1 MTRLYLNGKLCN
13 GSGKGSN
20 EYKLSEM
27 KQIAK
32 DNDIFIFSS
41 STKEEICKEII
52 KHNKKTKQQIV
63 ISKTI
68 AKTPQH
74 ISVQPVVV
82 ASVVPGSVK
91 KSSTKPASVKKSS
104 TKPASVKKSSTKLA
118 SIKKSSVKPAKK
130 ASVKPAKVATVKT
143 VKVATVKT
151 VKVATVKPAK
161 ASTDKPKTE
170 RSPPKPRDT
179 ANECAK
185 MNTKKYLERPSPP
198 YSANDC
204 RGKVLIGNDGYQYI
218 SNPTTNGIYRWSKVN

>member
-32 DNDIFIFSS
+32 DNDIFIFSG

-82 ASVVPGSVK
+82 ASVVPASVK

-104 TKPASVKKSSTKLA
+104 TKPASVKK
-118 SIKKSSVKPAKK
+118 

-143 VKVATVKT
+143 AKKASVKT

-161 ASTDKPKTE
+161 ASTDKPKAE
-170 RSPPKPRDT
+170 RSPPKPRNT

>member
-20 EYKLSEM
+20 EYKLSEI

-32 DNDIFIFSS
+32 DNDIFIFSG

-82 ASVVPGSVK
+82 ASVVPASVK

-104 TKPASVKKSSTKLA
+104 TKPAS
-118 SIKKSSVKPAKK
+118 IKKSSVKTAKK
-130 ASVKPAKVATVKT
+130 ASVKT
-143 VKVATVKT
+143 VKVATVKTAKKASVKT

>member
-32 DNDIFIFSS
+32 DNDIFIFSG

-52 KHNKKTKQQIV
+52 KHNKKTKQQII

-82 ASVVPGSVK
+82 ASVVP
-91 KSSTKPASVKKSS
+91 ASVKKSS
-104 TKPASVKKSSTKLA
+104 TKPAS
-118 SIKKSSVKPAKK
+118 IKKSSVKTAKK
-130 ASVKPAKVATVKT
+130 ASVKPA
-143 VKVATVKT
+143 KVATVKT

-161 ASTDKPKTE
+161 ASTDKPKAE
-170 RSPPKPRDT
+170 RSPPKPRNT

-218 SNPTTNGIYRWSKVN
+218 SNPTTNGIYRWSKVNYMLIRNITNMFLKHPTGRVFL